1 MVIGDPINVYKDQG
15 PATGSCYGLHR
26 ENNFLA
32 IGEEVPAMDRSDFAH
47 RGVIATDPLFW

>member
-1 MVIGDPINVYKDQG
+1 MIGDPIIVYKDQG
-15 PATGSCYGLHR
+15 PATGTFNGLHPK
-26 ENNFLA
+26 NNFLA

>member
-1 MVIGDPINVYKDQG
+1 MIGDPIIVYKDQG
-15 PATGSCYGLHR
+15 PATGTCNGLHR